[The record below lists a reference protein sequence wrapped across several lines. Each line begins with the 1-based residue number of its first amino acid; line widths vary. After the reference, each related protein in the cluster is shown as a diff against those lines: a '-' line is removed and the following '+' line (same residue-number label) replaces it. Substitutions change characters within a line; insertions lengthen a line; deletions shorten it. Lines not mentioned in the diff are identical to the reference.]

1 MLICPATTVI
11 VVLDEDQT
19 PYTESVNLIPTLY
32 CPGGQSRGTRTLV
45 KVTVIPPVT
54 GAILKIAETVEF

>member
-1 MLICPATTVI
+1 MTCLASTVI

-19 PYTESVNLIPTLY
+19 PFTESVNLIPTLY
-32 CPGGQSRGTRTLV
+32 CPGGQSSGTITLV
-45 KVTVIPPVT
+45 KVPVIPLVT